1 MSIFAVLRTVN
12 HSWYYLYFCC
22 CCCFLTFFAFLIG
35 SGFCQKA
42 QSIFEEMNVRI
53 STNPSW
59 FLFLVKVVVTKH
71 LTVHALWGQFLMCL
85 ILLFNGRCI
94 LVIKISEKQ
103 NPRKVQTEPT
113 ENRPEQGHF
122 EFQCCSQTKS
132 IFLWRNVI
140 WFLEIKKMD
149 LTLRRHWLLIVNTF
163 T

>member
-1 MSIFAVLRTVN
+1 MIASVRNCLNCVQNCDDHGLLDLFLLLLLFFN
-12 HSWYYLYFCC
+12 FF
-22 CCCFLTFFAFLIG
+22 CFLVG

-94 LVIKISEKQ
+94 LVIKISEKR
-103 NPRKVQTEPT
+103 NPRKVQTELKIARSKDILSS
-113 ENRPEQGHF
+113 NAAVRPNLFFF
-122 EFQCCSQTKS
+122 EEMSFD
-132 IFLWRNVI
+132 FL
-140 WFLEIKKMD
+140 K
-149 LTLRRHWLLIVNTF
+149 
-163 T
+163 